1 MDMRSLKPKAFM
13 RLEVQLIKALQEQA
27 SGGKA
32 FIPPHAKPV
41 WDAFLA
47 LSRTRRYNS
56 FGPEAI
62 TYQEIA
68 AFRNMMGIPLQ
79 AHHIAIITALDA
91 GWLKEAQDVREK
103 ASGGV
108 ATRAPTV
115 PMSGELFDAV
125 FT

>member
-1 MDMRSLKPKAFM
+1 MQSKAFI
-13 RLEVQLIKALQEQA
+13 RLEAQLIKALQEQA
-27 SGGKA
+27 SSGKA

-68 AFRNMMGIPLQ
+68 AFRDMMGIPLQ
-79 AHHIAIITALDA
+79 AHHIAIITTLDA
-91 GWLKEAQDVREK
+91 AWIEQAQGVRDK
-103 ASGGV
+103 VRGG
-108 ATRAPTV
+108 AQTKAPTI
-115 PMSGELFDAV
+115 PINGDLFDAM
-125 FT
+125 FG

>member
-1 MDMRSLKPKAFM
+1 MQSKAFI
-13 RLEVQLIKALQEQA
+13 RLETQLIKALQGQA

-68 AFRNMMGIPLQ
+68 AFRDMMGIPLQ
-79 AHHIAIITALDA
+79 AHHIAIITTLDA
-91 GWLKEAQDVREK
+91 AWIEQAQGVKDRSREGIK
-103 ASGGV
+103 TGG
-108 ATRAPTV
+108 PNI
-115 PMSGELFDAV
+115 PISHDLFDSM
-125 FT
+125 FE

>member
-1 MDMRSLKPKAFM
+1 MILHPKPRHFE
-13 RLEVQLIKALQEQA
+13 RLEAQLIRALQQQA
-27 SGGKA
+27 SGGRA

-62 TYQEIA
+62 TYQEIS
-68 AFRNMMGIPLQ
+68 AFRDMMGIPLQ

-91 GWLKEAQDVREK
+91 AWIEEAQGVREK
-103 ASGGV
+103 ARGG
-108 ATRAPTV
+108 AQTKAPTI
-115 PMSGELFDAV
+115 PISGELFDAM
-125 FT
+125 FG